1 MAKLT
6 LMSAVSANQL
16 FIRLPAPVQAA
27 LLPHLKIVEVARGQ
41 ILIDEQKPVT
51 EMGFPLTC
59 VARIDAPM
67 GEGRYAHTGEL
78 GRHHMVGTHVVH
90 TQSVGPRRVTTLV
103 PGYIA
108 ICDIEIYRE
117 QFKRSTALRDTF
129 IWLQLQAHRRV
140 GQLAACNATHDLRQR
155 LARLLL
161 QIHYMQDI
169 TVLPVAQAD
178 LAHILGVRREA
189 ITRELA
195 EVGNEGLVTLARNRI
210 ELVSLDGLAA
220 RSCPCHAELMYSG
233 RYDYSTLA
241 LALNPRR
248 RA

>member
-1 MAKLT
+1 MAT
-6 LMSAVSANQL
+6 LAVMSAISSNQL

-27 LLPHLKIVEVARGQ
+27 LLPQLKIVEVVRGQ
-41 ILIDEQKPVT
+41 LLIDEQEPVT
-51 EMGFPLTC
+51 QIGFPLTC

-67 GEGRYAHTGEL
+67 GDGRYAHTGEL

-90 TQSVGPRRVTTLV
+90 SQSFAARRVTALI

-108 ICDIEIYRE
+108 TCDIELYRD

-129 IWLQLQAHRRV
+129 IWLQMHAHRRV

-161 QIHYMQDI
+161 QLHYMQDI
-169 TVLPVAQAD
+169 TVLPIAQAD
-178 LAHILGVRREA
+178 LAHILSVRREA

-195 EVGNEGLVTLARNRI
+195 EVESAGLVTLARNRI
-210 ELVSLDGLAA
+210 ELVSLEGLVS
-220 RSCPCHAELMYSG
+220 RSCPCHTELMFSG
-233 RYDYSTLA
+233 RYDYSTL
-241 LALNPRR
+241 NPRR